1 MAHTGEAEA
10 EAGASQ
16 VGGQSGLPN
25 KTWSRGNRREEEEV
39 DYCHKYL
46 GSKEPHYNLCII

>member
-10 EAGASQ
+10 GVSQ

-25 KTWSRGNRREEEEV
+25 KTWSRENRREEEV

-46 GSKEPHYNLCII
+46 GSKEPHYNLCIL

>member
-1 MAHTGEAEA
+1 MAHTGEA

-25 KTWSRGNRREEEEV
+25 KTWSRENREEEEEV